1 MCYLSEYSDNH
12 SMTSENLWNYYKD
25 EVNDS
30 ANEID
35 DNYNKINNGKTT
47 TSKSFECKTKIIR
60 STPNINGRLN
70 AKAVAPL
77 KYLSNFGD
85 ILIYL

>member
-1 MCYLSEYSDNH
+1 MLMCYLSEYSDNH
-12 SMTSENLWNYYKD
+12 STKSENLWNYYKD

-47 TSKSFECKTKIIR
+47 TSLEYNTKIIR
-60 STPNINGRLN
+60 STLNINGR
-70 AKAVAPL
+70 
-77 KYLSNFGD
+77 
-85 ILIYL
+85 

>member
-1 MCYLSEYSDNH
+1 MLMCYLSEYSDNH
-12 SMTSENLWNYYKD
+12 STKSENLWNYYKD

-47 TSKSFECKTKIIR
+47 SKSLEYKTKIIR
-60 STPNINGRLN
+60 STLNINGR
-70 AKAVAPL
+70 
-77 KYLSNFGD
+77 
-85 ILIYL
+85 